1 MEFPQKEL
9 FTNWCERNSGK
20 ETHHAERR
28 ANGAF
33 SRAETDSVSAGA
45 RVGCRAGGWGQ
56 GTRARKACVKV
67 CSAGRNSLFLN
78 IFNYKEN
85 SYPKVRPGLW
95 LIPVGKTWVFS
106 LFPK

>member
-9 FTNWCERNSGK
+9 FTNWCERNSRK

-33 SRAETDSVSAGA
+33 SRAETDSVSAVHAWVAGQ
-45 RVGCRAGGWGQ
+45 AGGGRE
-56 GTRARKACVKV
+56 RARKACVKV

-85 SYPKVRPGLW
+85 SYPKARPGLW